1 MYEIRV
7 LHSEDLVRI
16 LTMKDVI
23 AAVETAYE
31 QYSNKEAGLFPVM
44 AHEFEPGM
52 REMDIKSGFLS
63 KTGLAGLKIVGYVA
77 DNPDKRGIP
86 ALSGLVVVIS
96 IETGRPVGIL
106 DGMVITNIRTG
117 AAGAIG
123 AKYLARKDSEDVL
136 VVGAGAQGRAQ
147 VKGLLNVLPGIR
159 RIRVAGREKG
169 KLATYV
175 EEMSAEY
182 VNISFEAVS
191 MNDLESKAA
200 ESDVIVTCTP
210 AHEPFIRREWIRP
223 GTHINAI
230 GADFPGKQE
239 IDETLLSNVRL
250 VADSRIQ
257 TLELGEMEAAY
268 KKGLICEND
277 VIEIG
282 EVIAGVAPGRQS
294 PDEIT
299 LFDATGMALQDIVT
313 ANLALTRATEQ
324 GIGSLVMM

>member
-277 VIEIG
+277 VIENT
-282 EVIAGVAPGRQS
+282 S
-294 PDEIT
+294 H
-299 LFDATGMALQDIVT
+299 FW
-313 ANLALTRATEQ
+313 
-324 GIGSLVMM
+324 S